1 VLVASPGYFKRYG
14 KPTSLPELEQHRE
27 IIYTNRGA
35 SDWRF
40 RVGRKF
46 VSVNPTVALRVN
58 AMPQLPGLVLR
69 YWRRSFLKNR

>member
-1 VLVASPGYFKRYG
+1 MLVASPGYFKRYG